1 MQAVAVYRTS
11 NRKERR
17 VSDYWKAPAIAFPT
31 LDKVLSLVYEG
42 RYHASSVNKS
52 FPKLFLLF
60 SHKVYLPV
68 MDKTSHLREAWPT
81 SEEGAGLSHQ
91 KDLIKSVSAATTKL
105 TPNSKAGWPA
115 EPP

>member
-1 MQAVAVYRTS
+1 
-11 NRKERR
+11 
-17 VSDYWKAPAIAFPT
+17 
-31 LDKVLSLVYEG
+31 
-42 RYHASSVNKS
+42 
-52 FPKLFLLF
+52 
-60 SHKVYLPV
+60 